1 MLSDM
6 ETLRPWQA
14 VAISPAAGETVGKM
28 IEQGGL
34 GRKLKA
40 LRTARGIPLSVM
52 SERTGYSVS
61 ALSKMEN
68 DRLGLTYDKLTKLTN
83 ALGVDIGSLFT
94 ETAQTA
100 VHAGGRRSVARKGEG
115 RNIQTGSYDYL
126 YVSPELSRKRIVPIK
141 GRVHAAT
148 LEEFGPLIRHDGEEW
163 IYVLDGVLEVHSE
176 FYEPELLEAGD
187 SIYID
192 SRMGHAYL
200 SKTPGGTEIIAVC
213 TEQTDELVYG
223 DQPAEPTP
231 EPAAK
236 SRPRKP
242 KAR

>member
-1 MLSDM
+1 MASSCDK
-6 ETLRPWQA
+6 
-14 VAISPAAGETVGKM
+14 SPSVVETVSKM

-34 GRKLKA
+34 GKKIKA

-68 DRLGLTYDKLTKLTN
+68 DRLGLTYDKLTKLTG

-176 FYEPELLEAGD
+176 FYEPETLEPGD

-213 TEQTDELVYG
+213 TEQTDNFVFG
-223 DQPAEPTP
+223 DQAAVEPSSRD
-231 EPAAK
+231 AARK
-236 SRPRKP
+236 PRARKP
-242 KAR
+242 KAG

>member
-1 MLSDM
+1 MASSCDKSL
-6 ETLRPWQA
+6 LA
-14 VAISPAAGETVGKM
+14 VETVNKM

-34 GRKLKA
+34 GQKIKA

-68 DRLGLTYDKLTKLTN
+68 DRLGLTYDKLTKLTG

-94 ETAQTA
+94 DTAQTA

-115 RNIQTGSYDYL
+115 RSIQTGSYDYL

-176 FYEPELLEAGD
+176 FYEPETLEPGD

-200 SKTPGGTEIIAVC
+200 SKTAGGTEIIAVC
-213 TEQTDELVYG
+213 TEQTDSLVYG
-223 DQPAEPTP
+223 DPPAEAVRAADA
-231 EPAAK
+231 PAAK
-236 SRPRKP
+236 PHPRKP
-242 KAR
+242 KTR

>member
-1 MLSDM
+1 MAIRCDKL
-6 ETLRPWQA
+6 PQA
-14 VAISPAAGETVGKM
+14 VETVSTM

-34 GRKLKA
+34 GQKIKA
-40 LRTARGIPLSVM
+40 LRMARGIPLSVM

-68 DRLGLTYDKLTKLTN
+68 DRLGLTYDKLTRLTG

-94 ETAQTA
+94 DTAQTA

-176 FYEPELLEAGD
+176 FYEPEILHPGD

-213 TEQTDELVYG
+213 TEQTDSLVYG
-223 DQPAEPTP
+223 EP
-231 EPAAK
+231 PAAGDDNAMPPRTARKPRSGK
-236 SRPRKP
+236 SR
-242 KAR
+242 AR

>member
-1 MLSDM
+1 MASSCDKSL
-6 ETLRPWQA
+6 P
-14 VAISPAAGETVGKM
+14 VVETVSKM

-34 GRKLKA
+34 GQKIKA

-68 DRLGLTYDKLTKLTN
+68 DRLGLTYDKLTKLTG

-94 ETAQTA
+94 DAAQTA

-148 LEEFGPLIRHDGEEW
+148 LEEFGPLIRHEGEEW

-176 FYEPELLEAGD
+176 FYEPEILESGD

-213 TEQTDELVYG
+213 TEQTDSFFYG
-223 DQPAEPTP
+223 DPPAEAVRAADA
-231 EPAAK
+231 PAAK
-236 SRPRKP
+236 PRRRKP
-242 KAR
+242 KTR

>member
-1 MLSDM
+1 MASSCDKSL
-6 ETLRPWQA
+6 LA
-14 VAISPAAGETVGKM
+14 VETVNKM

-34 GRKLKA
+34 GQKIKA

-68 DRLGLTYDKLTKLTN
+68 DRLGLTYDKLTKLTG

-94 ETAQTA
+94 DTAQTA

-115 RNIQTGSYDYL
+115 RSIQTGSYDYL

-176 FYEPELLEAGD
+176 FYEPETLEAGD

-200 SKTPGGTEIIAVC
+200 SKTAGGTEIIAVC
-213 TEQTDELVYG
+213 TEQTDALVFG
-223 DQPAEPTP
+223 EQPAP
-231 EPAAK
+231 EQSAQARARKPR
-236 SRPRKP
+236 SRKP
-242 KAR
+242 KAG

>member
-1 MLSDM
+1 
-6 ETLRPWQA
+6 
-14 VAISPAAGETVGKM
+14 M

-34 GRKLKA
+34 GQKIKA
-40 LRTARGIPLSVM
+40 LRTAAGIPLSVM

-94 ETAQTA
+94 ETPQTA
-100 VHAGGRRSVARKGEG
+100 AYAGGRRSVARKGEG
-115 RNIQTGSYDYL
+115 RSINTGLYDYL
-126 YVSPELSRKRIVPIK
+126 YVSPELSHKRIVPIK

-148 LEEFGPLIRHDGEEW
+148 LDEFGPLIRHDGEEW

-176 FYEPELLEAGD
+176 FYEPEILEPGD

-200 SKTPGGTEIIAVC
+200 SRSPGGTEIIAVC
-213 TEQTDELVYG
+213 TEQPGTLGYG
-223 DQPAEPTP
+223 DQLATDQNPQAS
-231 EPAAK
+231 AGKKRA
-236 SRPRKP
+236 RKP
-242 KAR
+242 RSR